1 MIELEIQG
9 LATDREGLLIEVGRF
24 AMANGFILQR
34 QRLVQ
39 DPHGFLLTMVVRGPS
54 RGKKA
59 LQAVLD
65 SYQRFVSVQMFP
77 FVADDVKPH
86 FAASLPRAPYTPP
99 PAPAAPAPATP
110 TPAPTGA
117 TPSISVAAPPPTE
130 DFAKTAKVLATG
142 EPTEPLPT
150 YQVTPDEPELEFI
163 QPTLQSPAP
172 PAEILVP
179 FVDVVTLEPDQA
191 AVEMTLRAL
200 AHDYPKI
207 MPQLLTL
214 QQSVAEGAR
223 ESSLAL
229 AGKRTGQ
236 WVFQNEYPLDDGL
249 SLAEAIE
256 RLGAPAL
263 LALTEVNQQGS
274 QLHILNS
281 PLCSTDGASGCSF
294 FGGFLEGLL
303 EQAIAPGTL
312 SIFPVCCR
320 SYGAD
325 ACVLALSD

>member
-9 LATDREGLLIEVGRF
+9 LATDREHLLIEVGRF
-24 AMANGFILQR
+24 AMANGFTLQR

-99 PAPAAPAPATP
+99 LAPATP
-110 TPAPTGA
+110 ASPP
-117 TPSISVAAPPPTE
+117 TPSPTATTPSTSVAAPLPTE
-130 DFAKTAKVLATG
+130 DFAKTAKVVAES

-150 YQVTPDEPELEFI
+150 YRATPDEPELQFI
-163 QPTLQSPAP
+163 QPTLRAPAP
-172 PAEILVP
+172 PAEVLVP
-179 FVDVVTLEPDQA
+179 FVDVVPLDPDEA
-191 AVEMTLRAL
+191 AVEITLRAL
-200 AHDYPKI
+200 AHAYPKI
-207 MPQLLTL
+207 MPQLLAL

-223 ESSLAL
+223 DSSLAL

-236 WVFQNEYPLDDGL
+236 WVFQNEYLLDDGL
-249 SLAEAIE
+249 CLAEAIE
-256 RLGAPAL
+256 RLGVPAL
-263 LALTEVNQQGS
+263 LALTEVNQEGT
-274 QLHILNS
+274 QLHILDS
-281 PLCSTDGASGCSF
+281 PLCSKEGSSGCSF
-294 FGGFLEGLL
+294 FGGFLKGLL
-303 EQAIAPGTL
+303 EPAIAPGTL

-325 ACVLALSD
+325 ACVLDLSE